1 LQVSKPALPFA
12 DFIKCHE
19 LALHLREYVFK
30 TLDSA
35 VVPQEK
41 GEPKRALT
49 CVLATMLG
57 AFIVFIR
64 AFIRNGKE
72 PGLEPEV

>member
-1 LQVSKPALPFA
+1 
-12 DFIKCHE
+12 
-19 LALHLREYVFK
+19 VFK